1 MALTWV
7 TSPGSLANFLIDYPS
22 EVNVIATNALHPD
35 TPLTY
40 SVISGEL
47 PPGMELSTLDIGQP
61 VTDSTSP
68 HYGQIIN
75 HEYVGNISGTP
86 VYSTASNN
94 LFTKLPYTFIVRAI
108 SDTGD
113 KIDGSFTIT
122 ISNTFNRD
130 FYWVTPAGSIGT
142 VPNGEFY
149 SLPLQ
154 AIDIHRRPV
163 TFKFLSGEL
172 PPGMQVIPRGFLQGV
187 PTLLT
192 AKEVNASQNFRFT
205 IRATN
210 SNGNISDQAFDISIT
225 NVFGPVIEPSR
236 SYLGTYF
243 DGQYFSQ
250 QLRVNELNPDVK
262 IQWSV
267 IQGQLPTGLT
277 LDSNGLISGYLQPLE
292 LIGAWGP
299 ANYDSYSVD
308 PKSGTIIDRAAYDRG
323 PYQFTETNQ
332 NLSYNFVIEAFDGAN
347 YDIQEYYISILSRSG
362 FTADS
367 SLTVDNDTITVDSN
381 NIYTPILLNTSKA
394 LPVARQDSYYA
405 FKFDGVDF
413 QGDAITYNL
422 SSTQGTYDSFIT
434 GVDEG
439 FDYAPFDSFSSHGEQ
454 TSNLPGVVL
463 DARSGWLYGKV
474 TSQITSIETYSFG
487 VYVSKVRDGIR
498 YDSNPVFF
506 TFSVL
511 GDVNNVVKWITPVN
525 LGTIDNG
532 AVSELYLEAKSVLN
546 KPLVYTLYD
555 HRNVP
560 CHLPQGL
567 ELLPSGEISGR
578 VSFEMFAVDDYTT
591 TFDQNHMTFD
601 RKYDFAVAAT
611 TSDGTSQSI
620 QQFTLTLKLVDKNP
634 YENLYLRAM
643 PSLDQRKIYSS
654 VITDQEIFNPALI
667 YRPTDPY
674 YGVKQDIEMLFLAG
688 LHPSSMN
695 QYETAM
701 LRNHY
706 TKNYNFGAIKTA
718 VVLDE
723 NYNVKYEVVYIDLED
738 PEENADGFG
747 PPIELDLTG
756 RIINSPTGDTVV
768 YPNTSDNMISRLVAG
783 VGYED
788 QSSLP
793 PWMTSNQPDP
803 ANPGKFKTPLGFIK
817 AAVMAYTKPGAANL
831 IAYRLKNTGINF
843 NRIQFTVNKYQLDNY
858 YSTNFDASTGTYIRM
873 RETTFDSMAV
883 NNIGQIVATVQYAVS
898 IPFSEINGRPVEY
911 INERGGIDGVTT
923 WRDGDT
929 IIFAK
934 QENFNGDYLYNGWV
948 NFTDAYIGNDI
959 TTTQV
964 EGYDNT
970 PYDGYYV
977 VPGFGEK
984 SQAISTISVTA
995 TRSSSGN
1002 NYLTLSNAEGLVVG
1016 TEIIFT
1022 GSIFGGVEPNV
1033 SYYIAS
1039 VVDNRRITLSPNSNL
1054 LTTLQLQDSAG
1065 TMPGKIIVNKR
1076 GGVWQIK
1083 IVENVVTLNFIKEIE
1098 VNQRIRILRGNTYA
1112 SAVMYY
1118 SINLSAGQS
1127 VPYYVPYYVKPS
1139 ATVTRTTFNGNTTR
1153 FFNYR
1158 DQYYAPESQDKY
1170 VEFPQIG
1177 VFN

>member
-7 TSPGSLANFLIDYPS
+7 TSPGSLANFLIDYAS
-22 EVNVIATNALHPD
+22 EINVIATNPLHPES
-35 TPLTY
+35 PLTY
-40 SVISGEL
+40 SIISGEL
-47 PPGMELSTLDIGQP
+47 PPGMTLSTTDIGEP
-61 VTDSTSP
+61 VTDPTNP
-68 HYGQIIN
+68 YYGQIIN
-75 HEYVGNISGTP
+75 HELVGKISGTP

-94 LFTKLPYTFIVRAI
+94 LFTKLPYTFVVRAT
-108 SDTGD
+108 SDRGE
-113 KIDGSFTIT
+113 KIDGTFTIT

-130 FYWVTPAGSIGT
+130 FYWVTPAGAIGT

-149 SLPLQ
+149 SLPLK
-154 AIDIHRRPV
+154 AVDVHNRAV
-163 TFKFLSGEL
+163 TFSFLSGEL
-172 PPGMQVIPRGFLQGV
+172 PPGMQVIPRGMLQGV

-192 AKEVNASQNFRFT
+192 AVQVNSSQNFRFT

-210 SNGNISDQAFDISIT
+210 SNGNISDQAFDISVT
-225 NVFGPVIEPSR
+225 NVFGPVIEPNK
-236 SYLGTYF
+236 SYLGSYF

-250 QLRVNELNPDVK
+250 QLTVNELNPNVK
-262 IQWSV
+262 IQWNV
-267 IQGQLPTGLT
+267 IQGQLPNGLT
-277 LDSNGLISGYLQPLE
+277 LDSTGLISGYLLPLE

-308 PKSGTIIDRAAYDRG
+308 PKSGTVTDRAAYDRG

-332 NLSYNFVIEAFDGAN
+332 NLSYNFIIEAFDGAN
-347 YDIQEYYISILSRSG
+347 YDIQEYTISILSRSG

-367 SLTVDNDTITVDSN
+367 SLTVDNDNITVDSN
-381 NIYTPILLNTSKA
+381 NIYTPILLNSART

-405 FKFDGVDF
+405 FKFDGIDF
-413 QGDAITYNL
+413 QGDTITYNL
-422 SSTQGTYDSFIT
+422 ASTQGTYDSFIT
-434 GVDEG
+434 NVDEG
-439 FDYAPFDSFSSHGEQ
+439 FDYAPFDSFNSHGDQ
-454 TSNLPGVVL
+454 TSNLPGVIL
-463 DARSGWLYGKV
+463 DSQSGWLYGKV
-474 TSQITSIETYSFG
+474 TSQITNIETYSFG
-487 VYVSKVRDGIR
+487 VYVSKTRDGVK
-498 YDSNPVFF
+498 YDSAPVYFN
-506 TFSVL
+506 FSVL
-511 GDVNNVVKWITPVN
+511 GDVNNVVKWITPAN

-532 AVSELYLEAKSVLN
+532 SISELYLEAKSILN

-555 HRNVP
+555 HRGIP

-591 TFDQNHMTFD
+591 TFDRNLMTFD
-601 RKYDFAVAAT
+601 RKYDVAVAAT
-611 TSDGTSQSI
+611 TSDGTSESV
-620 QQFTLTLKLVDKNP
+620 QQFTLTLKLADKNP

-654 VITDQEIFNPALI
+654 VLTDHEIFNPALI

-674 YGVKQDIEMLFLAG
+674 YGVKHDIEMLFLSG
-688 LHPSSMN
+688 LHPSAMN

-738 PEENADGFG
+738 PEENTNGFG

-756 RIINSPTGDTVV
+756 RIINSPTGATVI

-803 ANPGKFKTPLGFIK
+803 VNPGKFKTPLGFIK

-831 IAYRLKNTGINF
+831 IAYRLKNSGINF

-858 YSTNFDASTGTYIRM
+858 YSTNFDASTGTYVRM

-883 NNIGQIVATVQYAVS
+883 NNIGQIIATVQYAVS
-898 IPFSEINGRPVEY
+898 IPFSEINGRPVDY
-911 INERGGIDGVTT
+911 INANGGIDGVTT
-923 WRDGDT
+923 WKDGDT

-934 QENFNGDYLYNGWV
+934 QENFNGDYLYSGWV
-948 NFTDAYIGNDI
+948 DFTDAYIGDDI
-959 TTTQV
+959 STNQV
-964 EGYDNT
+964 EGYDDT
-970 PYDGYYV
+970 PYDRYYV

-984 SQAISTISVTA
+984 SQAISTVLVTA
-995 TRSSSGN
+995 TRSSSGD
-1002 NYLTLSNAEGLVVG
+1002 NYLTLSNAEGLVIG

-1022 GSIFGGVEPNV
+1022 GDMFGGVEPGV

-1039 VVDNRRITLSPNSNL
+1039 VVDNKRITLSPNSNL

-1065 TMPGKIIVNKR
+1065 TMPGKVIVNKR

-1098 VNQRIRILRGNTYA
+1098 VNQRIRVLQGNTYA
-1112 SAVMYY
+1112 SAIMYY
-1118 SINLSAGQS
+1118 SINLSPGQS
-1127 VPYYVPYYVKPS
+1127 VPYYVPYYVKPKS
-1139 ATVTRTTFNGNTTR
+1139 KATRTTFNGNTTR

-1177 VFN
+1177 VFI